1 MKPRFYHYHFED
13 NSHITC
19 CNLEEE
25 KFNVVATGYAICS
38 PKDNF
43 CRKRGRDIAEG
54 RALKAYNTRLTSNPI
69 KRRDTDATKR
79 VELADKPFK
88 SIFKMEVPIE
98 R

>member
-54 RALKAYNTRLTSNPI
+54 RALKAYNNVKTTNPI
-69 KRRDTDATKR
+69 LRGSTKAAQA
-79 VELADKPFK
+79 LYIDSIHYK
-88 SIFKMEVPIE
+88 SINKKAI
-98 R
+98 